1 MFFYL
6 ELLMLLKKPLAITI
20 AISLTLAGCAST
32 NTEKGAAIGAI
43 AGAVLGKAT
52 ANHKDK
58 RIAWGAAI
66 GAIAG
71 AAVGQYMDK
80 QEQEFRDELAGSGID
95 VVREGDNIRLVMPSN
110 VTFATSQSYISPGF
124 HATLNDIAKVLT
136 KFDKTLL
143 SIEGHTDSSGSNAFN
158 ETLSTQRAQ
167 SVKDY
172 LVNQLIIAERLKI
185 TGHGESQPLVP
196 NDTPKNKALN
206 RRVEIQ
212 IIPNKA

>member
-1 MFFYL
+1 
-6 ELLMLLKKPLAITI
+6 MLLKKPLAITI

>member
-196 NDTPKNKALN
+196 NDTPENKALN

>member
-1 MFFYL
+1 
-6 ELLMLLKKPLAITI
+6 MLSKTLT
-20 AISLTLAGCAST
+20 ISLLSTSLIISGCAST
-32 NTEKGAAIGAI
+32 NAEKGAAIGAV

-58 RIAWGAAI
+58 RLVWGAAI

-71 AAVGQYMDK
+71 AAIGDYMDK
-80 QEQEFRDELAGSGID
+80 QEQEFRKELSGSGID

-110 VTFATSQSYISPGF
+110 ITFATDQSYISTGF
-124 HATLNDIAKVLT
+124 HVTLNDIAKVLA
-136 KFDKTLL
+136 KYEKTLL
-143 SIEGHTDSSGSNAFN
+143 SIEGHTDNTGSDQYNQ
-158 ETLSTQRAQ
+158 TLSMKRAQ

-172 LVNQLIIAERLKI
+172 LVKQNIIENRLKV
-185 TGHGESQPLVP
+185 TGFGESQPIVS
-196 NDTPKNKALN
+196 NDTPSNRALN